1 MKTTSL
7 RRPALPF
14 APAAT
19 AALIALFALA
29 APLAAQSP
37 LSFDLRVAPGVDGTL
52 DASASLSWRWASFLQ
67 SGARFSA
74 RTTVS
79 EWTEDSGESTALRS
93 EKVLDLDL
101 LRVPGGVLGFEAG
114 PFGAWLG
121 GGLVANGVMLDEE
134 RYGHGEAAG
143 AYVYYQDTRT
153 LWLKPLLAADLTLA
167 LGPADLEIAYRT
179 SWPFTLDEHVSGS
192 GFYST
197 DPAPV
202 DFTLADEGFETLL
215 SAAGRVE
222 LGGGWTARTEGSWL
236 RRIGHTVAIASGL
249 ATQYVYESTAID
261 GAFSVTVPIGERRP
275 SFGLGWS
282 RFAFRPLEEF
292 FDVASY
298 ESSRIRVLVGL
309 EL

>member
-1 MKTTSL
+1 MKTTNRNRPSL
-7 RRPALPF
+7 SS
-14 APAAT
+14 APS
-19 AALIALFALA
+19 LLFALFALVATA

-52 DASASLSWRWASFLQ
+52 DASASLSWRWASFLE

-79 EWTEDSGESTALRS
+79 ERAETDGESTALRS

-101 LRVPGGVLGFEAG
+101 LRLPGGILGFESG
-114 PFGAWLG
+114 GFGAWLG
-121 GGLVANGVMLDEE
+121 GGLVANGVVLDEE

-143 AYVYYQDTRT
+143 AYVYYQDTHT
-153 LWLKPLLAADLTLA
+153 TWLKPLLAADLTLR
-167 LGPADLEIAYRT
+167 LGPASLEAAYRT
-179 SWPFTLDEHVSGS
+179 SWPFTLDEFVTGT
-192 GFYST
+192 GYYSS

-202 DFTLADEGFETLL
+202 DFTLADEGFETLV
-215 SAAGRVE
+215 SATGRVE
-222 LGGGWTARTEGSWL
+222 LGAGWALRAEGSWL

-249 ATQYVYESTAID
+249 ATEYVYESTAID
-261 GAFSVTVPIGERRP
+261 GAFSLTVPLGERRP

-282 RFAFRPLEEF
+282 RFAFEPLEELY
-292 FDVASY
+292 DLASY
-298 ESSRIRVLVGL
+298 ESSRFRVLVGL

>member
-1 MKTTSL
+1 MKTS
-7 RRPALPF
+7 RAFRPTFPF
-14 APAAT
+14 
-19 AALIALFALA
+19 ALIALACVAA

-52 DASASLSWRWASFLQ
+52 DASAALSWRWLPFLE

-79 EWTEDSGESTALRS
+79 EWTETGGESTSLRS
-93 EKVLDLDL
+93 EKVLDLDI
-101 LRVPGGVLGFEAG
+101 LRVPGGVLGFG
-114 PFGAWLG
+114 SGSVGAWLG
-121 GGLVANGVMLDEE
+121 GGLVANGVVLDEE
-134 RYGHGEAAG
+134 RYGHGGTGPA

-179 SWPFTLDEHVSGS
+179 SWPFTLNEYVSGA
-192 GFYST
+192 GIYST
-197 DPAPV
+197 VGTAEAFD
-202 DFTLADEGFETLL
+202 LADEGFETLV
-215 SAAGRVE
+215 SATGRVA
-222 LGGGWTARTEGSWL
+222 LGGGWAMRAEGSWL
-236 RRIGHTVAIASGL
+236 RHIGHTVAIASGV
-249 ATQYVYESTAID
+249 ATEYVYESTAID
-261 GAFSVTVPIGERRP
+261 GAFSVTVPNGERRP
-275 SFGLGWS
+275 SLGLGWS
-282 RFAFRPLEEF
+282 RFAFRPLDL